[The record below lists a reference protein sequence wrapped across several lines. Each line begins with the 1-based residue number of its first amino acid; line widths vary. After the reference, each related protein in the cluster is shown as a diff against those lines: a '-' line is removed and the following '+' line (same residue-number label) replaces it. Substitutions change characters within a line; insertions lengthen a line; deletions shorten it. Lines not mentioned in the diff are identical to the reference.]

1 MSLMAALLCGPLKKC
16 PKIRAP
22 KKVRSDGTNF
32 STAEPSFAG
41 FYKREGAPG
50 PWPLPEVRQHKHAA
64 ESSHLG
70 EKIFRHSLTAEPTN
84 SQ

>member
-70 EKIFRHSLTAEPTN
+70 EKIFRHSLTEPTN

>member
-50 PWPLPEVRQHKHAA
+50 PWPLVEVRQHKHA
-64 ESSHLG
+64 ESSHFLG
-70 EKIFRHSLTAEPTN
+70 EKIFRHSLTEPTN
-84 SQ
+84 SSQ

>member
-16 PKIRAP
+16 PKISAP

-50 PWPLPEVRQHKHAA
+50 PWPLPEVWQNKQA